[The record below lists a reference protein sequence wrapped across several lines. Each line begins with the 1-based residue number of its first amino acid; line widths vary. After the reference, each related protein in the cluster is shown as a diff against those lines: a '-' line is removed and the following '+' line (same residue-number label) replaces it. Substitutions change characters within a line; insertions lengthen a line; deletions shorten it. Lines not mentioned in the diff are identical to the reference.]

1 LIDPQ
6 LSSKF
11 WVVRKAVCVI
21 GYYGGFRICEL
32 KSLNFENVKQDHLG
46 YWFEFVRS
54 KQRGRSET
62 TSILVPRRQVD
73 WVPVVNDSFR
83 SATDID
89 PASFIDHYLELL
101 QADYGVPLAGL
112 TGSFFRGTQG
122 KNGFRFIR
130 TPLGKNKIAEVGVL
144 FATELG
150 LQSPECYT
158 GHCWRRSCGTS
169 ASDAGVNV
177 TTLMSLMGWAT
188 PKTAMEYV
196 NKSKEKCIKMSMY
209 LTNVQR
215 QNRPLIMSENE
226 FRAMAK
232 KSKPLSS
239 NPLTSNPAHS
249 KPALSKPASSKT
261 SLSSISNV
269 RSVFKFQP
277 VSKFLPAT
285 SGFVPKPET
294 SSADALNDEVMEDAA
309 ALLQDVLEEE
319 EVLSAS
325 QALIADL
332 ENEEKVEVVKEE
344 KVDEV
349 SFVSPV
355 PSLNSVLEM
364 AAPCLSGMFPNLSNS
379 GSLNINIYFGK

>member
-1 LIDPQ
+1 
-6 LSSKF
+6 
-11 WVVRKAVCVI
+11 VI

-54 KQRGRSET
+54 KQRGRSDT

-122 KNGFRFIR
+122 KNGFRFIK

-144 FATELG
+144 FASELG
-150 LQSPECYT
+150 LQSPESYT

-215 QNRPLIMSENE
+215 QNRPLLMSENE
-226 FRAMAK
+226 FRQMAK

-239 NPLTSNPAHS
+239 NA
-249 KPALSKPASSKT
+249 
-261 SLSSISNV
+261 SLSSVSNV
-269 RSVFKFQP
+269 RSVFKFKP
-277 VSKFLPAT
+277 VSKFLP
-285 SGFVPKPET
+285 V
-294 SSADALNDEVMEDAA
+294 SSELVSKTVIPIVKSDNDEIMADVA
-309 ALLQDVLEEE
+309 ALYQDVLEEE
-319 EVLSAS
+319 EAFSAS
-325 QALIADL
+325 QALIFDL
-332 ENEEKVEVVKEE
+332 EEEEKLILEKEE
-344 KVDEV
+344 KVAVEAVEKEVEV
-349 SFVSPV
+349 SVISPV
-355 PSLNSVLEM
+355 MSVNSVLEK
-364 AAPCLSGMFPNLSNS
+364 AAPSLSGMFPNLTNS